1 MRKRILVV
9 DDSETVLAVARD
21 VLERAGFDVV
31 TALDAH
37 EADQY
42 IFCQDKP
49 DLIVLDI
56 MLPGLEGHTKAK
68 ALKANELTRNIPI
81 LLLSS
86 KPEDHLRRLVNESGA
101 DGYLRK
107 PFTDEDMVTKIKE
120 NLLEKSG

>member
-21 VLERAGFDVV
+21 ALERAEFDVV

-42 IFCQDKP
+42 IFGEVKP

-56 MLPGLEGHTKAK
+56 MLPGLEGHAKAK
-68 ALKANELTRNIPI
+68 ALKAHERARNIPI

-86 KPEDHLRRLVNESGA
+86 KPEDHVRRLVMESGA

-107 PFTDEDMVTKIKE
+107 PFTQQEIITKIQ
-120 NLLEKSG
+120 EKLTPR

>member
-1 MRKRILVV
+1 MGKRILVV

-21 VLERAGFDVV
+21 ILERAGFEIV

-37 EADQY
+37 DADQY

-68 ALKANELTRNIPI
+68 ALKANELTRNIPV

-86 KPEDHLRRLVNESGA
+86 KPEDHVRRLVYESGA
-101 DGYLRK
+101 DGYVRK
-107 PFTDEDMVTKIKE
+107 PFTDEEIVTKIKE
-120 NLLEKSG
+120 KLQEKS

>member
-1 MRKRILVV
+1 MQKRILVV
-9 DDSETVLAVARD
+9 DDSETVLAMACDALKRG
-21 VLERAGFDVV
+21 GFEVV

-56 MLPGLEGHTKAK
+56 MLPGLEGHAKAK
-68 ALKANELTRNIPI
+68 ALKANELARNIPI

-86 KPEDHLRRLVNESGA
+86 KPEDHVRRLVMESGA

-107 PFTDEDMVTKIKE
+107 PFTDQEIVTKIKE
-120 NLLEKSG
+120 KLVERSG

>member
-31 TALDAH
+31 SALDAH

-68 ALKANELTRNIPI
+68 AL
-81 LLLSS
+81 
-86 KPEDHLRRLVNESGA
+86 EDHVRRLVYESGA

-107 PFTDEDMVTKIKE
+107 PFTDEEIVAKIKE
-120 NLLEKSG
+120 KL

>member
-1 MRKRILVV
+1 MGKRILVV

-31 TALDAH
+31 SALDAH

-49 DLIVLDI
+49 DLIVMDI

-68 ALKANELTRNIPI
+68 ALKANEHARNIPI

-86 KPEDHLRRLVNESGA
+86 KPEDHLRRLVHESGA

-107 PFTDEDMVTKIKE
+107 PFTDEDIVAKIKE
-120 NLLEKSG
+120 KL